1 MILSSWAILGVQ
13 PPAQPWAFVFAFI
26 VGYAAVLGISLINAA
41 LARNAAA
48 ATSAGTVIF
57 MVLMLF
63 AGAFLPRFML
73 PEIMVRIGDYIPPG
87 VQALLVTWSP
97 ETAAVAEFDTG
108 MLWLQLTMM
117 VVIAVVS
124 GSVAAKFFRWE

>member
-73 PEIMVRIGDYIPPG
+73 PEIMVRIGDDMPPG
-87 VQALLVTWSP
+87 VKRCWLRGRRKQQPSLNSIP
-97 ETAAVAEFDTG
+97 ECCG
-108 MLWLQLTMM
+108 CNLQ
-117 VVIAVVS
+117 
-124 GSVAAKFFRWE
+124 